1 VNHEIVYMPSLYLT
15 NIFDDLTAINIAQEL
30 NLKEVVYVCARARV
44 CVCICVFKTQKI
56 KTKPKSNKPILYNDK
71 LIIIKKTI
79 YYIKNYN
86 VKYEILPQISVNSM
100 LQ

>member
-1 VNHEIVYMPSLYLT
+1 MPSLYLT

-30 NLKEVVYVCARARV
+30 NLKEVVYVVRARV
-44 CVCICVFKTQKI
+44 CVFKTQKI
-56 KTKPKSNKPILYNDK
+56 KTKHKSNKPILYNDK

-86 VKYEILPQISVNSM
+86 VKYDFSTNKCE
-100 LQ
+100 